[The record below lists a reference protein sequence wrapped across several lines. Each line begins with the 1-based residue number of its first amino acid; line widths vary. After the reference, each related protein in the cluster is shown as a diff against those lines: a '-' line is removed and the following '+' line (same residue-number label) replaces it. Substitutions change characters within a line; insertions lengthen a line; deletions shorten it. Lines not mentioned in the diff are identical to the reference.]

1 MLNHLDEGS
10 LMLTL
15 LEKGDSMQIAIEQGG
30 NMEENIVAG
39 KKKNLTMHVFC
50 LVNKHCARKV

>member
-39 KKKNLTMHVFC
+39 KKNLTMHIFY